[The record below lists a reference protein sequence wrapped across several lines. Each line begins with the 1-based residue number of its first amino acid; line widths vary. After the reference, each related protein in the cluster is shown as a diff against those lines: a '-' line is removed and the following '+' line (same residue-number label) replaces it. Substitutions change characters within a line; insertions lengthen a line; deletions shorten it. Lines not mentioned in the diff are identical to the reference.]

1 MNIRLKPIW
10 IALALA
16 TTAAQ
21 AAPEHDWYVGAGAGW
36 AWAHDLDDF
45 SKDVSNDD
53 TAYNAFVGYNFTENL
68 GAELGYLSGGDWDIN
83 GQEFSNQG
91 ATLSILGRLPLNDIF
106 SVFAE
111 GGGYLYSVKSINGSE
126 DNLAPLAGLGM
137 TARLSDWV
145 DIQARYRYMVRV
157 GDDSDND
164 KLGSGTQRWVSDI
177 STATLELVLHPNRTV
192 AALPVAAPLVVAA
205 PAPEPVDQTFNL
217 SSDVLFAFGKA
228 DLKPEGMQALE
239 GLYQQIADVKPK
251 DGNAVVMGYTDRIG
265 SDANNQALSEAR
277 ARTVAD
283 FLIGKGLPADKV
295 SIQGNGESN
304 PVTGSQCDAVKPRAA
319 LIDCLAPDRRVEVRV
334 TGVQSAPAAEPA
346 ASEPAASEPA
356 PTEPAIEQPAQ

>member
-1 MNIRLKPIW
+1 MNIRLKPVW

-21 AAPEHDWYVGAGAGW
+21 AAPVHDWYIGAGAGW
-36 AWAHDLDDF
+36 AWAHDIDDF
-45 SKDVSNDD
+45 SQDVSDDD
-53 TAYNAFVGYNFTENL
+53 TAYNVFAGYNFTENL
-68 GAELGYLSGGDWDIN
+68 GAELGYLSGGEWDIN
-83 GQEFSNQG
+83 GHEFSNQG

-111 GGGYLYSVKSINGSE
+111 GGGYLYSVKSINGNE
-126 DNLAPLAGLGM
+126 ENLAPLAGLGM
-137 TARLSDWV
+137 TARLTDWI

-164 KLGSGTQRWVSDI
+164 KVGSGTQRWVSDI

-192 AALPVAAPLVVAA
+192 AAAVVAA
-205 PAPEPVDQTFNL
+205 PIVAPPPAPAPVDQTFNL

-228 DLKPEGMQALE
+228 ELKPEGMQALE
-239 GLYQQIADVKPK
+239 SLYQQIVDIQPK
-251 DGNAVVMGYTDRIG
+251 NGSAVVMGYTDRIG

-277 ARTVAD
+277 ASTVAN

-304 PVTGSQCDAVKPRAA
+304 PVTGNQCDEVKPRAA
-319 LIDCLAPDRRVEVRV
+319 LIDCLAPDRRVEIRV
-334 TGVQSAPAAEPA
+334 TGVQDADAAMPAT
-346 ASEPAASEPA
+346 SEPA
-356 PTEPAIEQPAQ
+356 TEPALEPATEQPAQ

>member
-1 MNIRLKPIW
+1 MNIRLKPVW

-16 TTAAQ
+16 TTATQ
-21 AAPEHDWYVGAGAGW
+21 AAPVHDWYVGAGAGW

-45 SKDVSNDD
+45 SKDASNDD
-53 TAYNAFVGYNFTENL
+53 TAYNAFAGYNFTENL
-68 GAELGYLSGGDWDIN
+68 GAELGYLSGGEWDIN
-83 GQEFSNQG
+83 GDKFSNQG

-111 GGGYLYSVKSINGSE
+111 GGGYLYHVKSINGSE

-137 TARLSDWV
+137 TARLTDWI

-164 KLGSGTQRWVSDI
+164 KVGSGTQRWVSDI

-192 AALPVAAPLVVAA
+192 AAAVVAA
-205 PAPEPVDQTFNL
+205 PIVVPPPAPAPVDQTFNL

-228 DLKPEGMQALE
+228 ELKPEGMAALE
-239 GLYQQIADVKPK
+239 DLYQQIADVKPK

-265 SDANNQALSEAR
+265 SDTNNQALSEAR
-277 ARTVAD
+277 ASTVAN

-295 SIQGNGESN
+295 SIEGHGESN
-304 PVTGSQCDAVKPRAA
+304 PVTGNQCDAVKAKAA

-334 TGVQSAPAAEPA
+334 TGVHAPAAEPA
-346 ASEPAASEPA
+346 ATEPAA
-356 PTEPAIEQPAQ
+356 EQPAQ

>member
-1 MNIRLKPIW
+1 MNIRLKPVW
-10 IALALA
+10 ITLALA

-21 AAPEHDWYVGAGAGW
+21 AAPVHDWYVGAGAGW

-45 SKDVSNDD
+45 SKDASNDD
-53 TAYNAFVGYNFTENL
+53 TAYNAFAGYNFTENL
-68 GAELGYLSGGDWDIN
+68 GAELGYLSGGEWDIN
-83 GQEFSNQG
+83 GDKFSNQG

-111 GGGYLYSVKSINGSE
+111 GGGYLYHVKSINGSE

-137 TARLSDWV
+137 TARLTDWI

-164 KLGSGTQRWVSDI
+164 KVGSGTQRWVSDI

-192 AALPVAAPLVVAA
+192 AAAVVAA
-205 PAPEPVDQTFNL
+205 PIVVVPPAPAPVDQTFNL

-228 DLKPEGMQALE
+228 ELKPEGMAALE
-239 GLYQQIADVKPK
+239 DLYQQIADVKPK

-265 SDANNQALSEAR
+265 SDTNNQALSEAR
-277 ARTVAD
+277 ASTVAN

-295 SIQGNGESN
+295 SIEGHGESN
-304 PVTGSQCDAVKPRAA
+304 PVTGNQCDAVKARAA

-334 TGVQSAPAAEPA
+334 TGVHAPAAEPA
-346 ASEPAASEPA
+346 ATEPAA
-356 PTEPAIEQPAQ
+356 EQPAQ

>member
-16 TTAAQ
+16 TGAAQ
-21 AAPEHDWYVGAGAGW
+21 AAPAHDWYIGAGAGW
-36 AWAHDLDDF
+36 AWAHDIDDF
-45 SKDVSNDD
+45 KIGSQTVQGVDD
-53 TAYNAFVGYNFTENL
+53 SDNAYNAFVGYNFTENL
-68 GAELGYLSGGDWDIN
+68 GAELGYLSGGDWDVN
-83 GQEFSNQG
+83 GHEFSNQG
-91 ATLSILGRLPLNDIF
+91 ATLSVIGRLPLGDIF

-126 DNLAPLAGLGM
+126 DNLAPLAGLGL
-137 TARLSDWV
+137 TARLHDWV
-145 DIQARYRYMVRV
+145 DIQARYRYLVRV

-164 KLGSGTQRWVSDI
+164 KVDSGTHRWVSDI
-177 STATLELVLHPNRTV
+177 STATIELVLHPNRTV
-192 AALPVAAPLVVAA
+192 AAVPVAAPMVAPP

-228 DLKPEGMQALE
+228 DLKPEGMAALDD
-239 GLYQQIADVKPK
+239 LYQQIADVKPK
-251 DGNAVVMGYTDRIG
+251 DGNALVMGYTDRIG

-304 PVTGSQCDAVKPRAA
+304 PVTGTQCDDVKARAA
-319 LIDCLAPDRRVEVRV
+319 LIDCLAPDRRVEIRV
-334 TGVQSAPAAEPA
+334 TGVHAPTESAPAEPM
-346 ASEPAASEPA
+346 PA
-356 PTEPAIEQPAQ
+356 EQPAQ

>member
-1 MNIRLKPIW
+1 MNIRLKPVW
-10 IALALA
+10 IALVLA
-16 TTAAQ
+16 TGAAQ
-21 AAPEHDWYVGAGAGW
+21 AAPVHDWSIGAGAGW

-53 TAYNAFVGYNFTENL
+53 TAYNAFAGYNFTENL
-68 GAELGYLSGGDWDIN
+68 GAELGYLSGGDWDVN
-83 GQEFSNQG
+83 GHEFSNQG
-91 ATLSILGRLPLNDIF
+91 ATLSILGRLPLNDVF

-137 TARLSDWV
+137 TARLHDWI

-164 KLGSGTQRWVSDI
+164 KVGSGTQRWVSDI
-177 STATLELVLHPNRTV
+177 STATIELVLHPNRTV
-192 AALPVAAPLVVAA
+192 AAVPVAAPLVVT
-205 PAPEPVDQTFNL
+205 PPPPEPVDQTFNL

-228 DLKPEGMQALE
+228 ELKPEGMAALDD
-239 GLYQQIADVKPK
+239 LYQQIVDVKPK

-265 SDANNQALSEAR
+265 SDANNLTLSEAR
-277 ARTVAD
+277 ASTVAN

-304 PVTGSQCDAVKPRAA
+304 PVTGTQCDDVKARAA
-319 LIDCLAPDRRVEVRV
+319 LIDCLAPDRRVEIRV
-334 TGVQSAPAAEPA
+334 TGVQAAAPAATEPATEPA
-346 ASEPAASEPA
+346 A
-356 PTEPAIEQPAQ
+356 EQPAQ